1 MQTQHIIH
9 YRTHHFIAW
18 RTPKELKYF
27 DAFVFTMAD
36 VLCTTTYK
44 GPDFHQTNQPDINMF
59 FKKTD
64 THGLIPY
71 QLPSKTYIYGNCH
84 ISTAQIPQCA
94 TDRIWNQ
101 PPRCCLLLCPP
112 EGAFAP
118 FLAKPSRATK
128 KPQLFSCFSPSSHT
142 QLFHISHT
150 ISENSEE
157 KKTHLFRN
165 SRLSV
170 STKSDSLLLP
180 GGTKIYRIA
189 LWRPNRNLR

>member
-9 YRTHHFIAW
+9 HRTHHFIAW

-27 DAFVFTMAD
+27 DAFVFTLAD

-44 GPDFHQTNQPDINMF
+44 GPDLHQTNQPDVNMF

-64 THGLIPY
+64 THGLIYYTSYHPKHTY
-71 QLPSKTYIYGNCH
+71 MGTVTSQLLRF
-84 ISTAQIPQCA
+84 QCA

-128 KPQLFSCFSPSSHT
+128 KTQLFSCFSPSSHT

-150 ISENSEE
+150 ISENSEG
-157 KKTHLFRN
+157 KKPHLFRN

-180 GGTKIYRIA
+180 GGTKNVQDCFVKA
-189 LWRPNRNLR
+189 KPKP